1 MYRTINT
8 SYNEEDINIDVKNKV
23 DENIDENISKKNV
36 QDKDGLT
43 VQKTELD
50 YNLGELSGYL
60 KCRLDGFQYTKKDII
75 KANIAGLFS
84 GVAAFAVGH
93 LIGQKLGNYLFN
105 KNHN

>member
-1 MYRTINT
+1 M
-8 SYNEEDINIDVKNKV
+8 DDVKNKV
-23 DENIDENISKKNV
+23 DENVDENINKKNV

-50 YNLGELSGYL
+50 YNFGELIGYL

-75 KANIAGLFS
+75 KANIVGMFS
-84 GVAAFAVGH
+84 GAAAYTVGH

>member
-1 MYRTINT
+1 M
-8 SYNEEDINIDVKNKV
+8 DDVKNKV
-23 DENIDENISKKNV
+23 DEDVDENISKKNV

-50 YNLGELSGYL
+50 HNLSELSGYL

-105 KNHN
+105 KHHN

>member
-1 MYRTINT
+1 M
-8 SYNEEDINIDVKNKV
+8 DVKNKV
-23 DENIDENISKKNV
+23 DKDVDENISKKNV

-50 YNLGELSGYL
+50 HNFGELSGYL

-75 KANIAGLFS
+75 KANIVGMFS
-84 GVAAFAVGH
+84 GAAVFAVGH

-105 KNHN
+105 KHHN